1 MGETTLSERQ
11 QRIRE
16 ALADSDIFGSL
27 TDDEIDGLAAYAAT
41 VQFAAGQVIFQKG
54 DVGDSVAV
62 VVSGRVKIS
71 ALSHEGREAVF
82 TFIEPGRCFG
92 EVALLDGKAR
102 SADATAVEQTELFVL
117 RRADLLGFLER
128 HPEIALRIIG
138 VLCMRLR
145 RTTEM
150 VEDAVLRN
158 MGPRIAR
165 ALLRLAGDY
174 GVRCPDGL
182 RIDLKLSQRELGSY
196 VGLARENINRQLG
209 LWRQEGLVSIEQ
221 GRIVLRDP
229 DRLRFIAENG

>member
-1 MGETTLSERQ
+1 MSARQERL
-11 QRIRE
+11 RE

-27 TDDEIDGLAAYAAT
+27 TEEEIERLAAYAAT
-41 VQFAAGQVIFQKG
+41 VQVAAGQVIFQKG
-54 DVGDSVAV
+54 DSGDSIAV

-71 ALSHEGREAVF
+71 ALSPDGREAVF

-102 SADATAVEQTELFVL
+102 SADATAVEASELFIL
-117 RRADLLGFLER
+117 KRADLLGFLER

-138 VLCMRLR
+138 VLCARLR
-145 RTTEM
+145 RSTEM

-158 MGPRIAR
+158 MAPRIAR

-174 GVRCPDGL
+174 GVSCADGV
-182 RIDLKLSQRELGSY
+182 RIDFKLSQRELGSY

-209 LWRQEGLVSIEQ
+209 LWRQEGLVSLVQ
-221 GRIVLRDP
+221 GRIVLHDME
-229 DRLRFIAENG
+229 RLRFVAENG